1 MEDNSTVRTIGSSE
15 VGGTP
20 QLTEEDVEKM
30 IDKDKVKKYARKQ
43 IMLAFK
49 TQIKQV
55 KEELALGKTLDDI
68 LAEIKEKKSKLPRVA
83 RDFVVNFEQEAIND
97 MIEAYDELKQGK
109 KFTPEIKKDTT
120 YTQALKD
127 CEVPTDSKFDVKYPN
142 GVIDV
147 KAEEVK

>member
-1 MEDNSTVRTIGSSE
+1 MADNSTVRTIGSSE

-97 MIEAYDELKQGK
+97 MIEAYDELKHGK
-109 KFTPEIKKDTT
+109 KFTPEVQKESTVT
-120 YTQALKD
+120 NVYN
-127 CEVPTDSKFDVKYPN
+127 N
-142 GVIDV
+142 GV
-147 KAEEVK
+147 EEVKTEEVK